1 MRKFS
6 KHTPEQIVVK
16 LEKAEAL
23 RGEGM
28 STAQACRVLGISEAT
43 LCRWRQRYGSMNRS
57 EAKELREL
65 REQNARLKQLL
76 GQAELEKAALRE
88 LAEGNF
94 SARRHDAVNHLVG
107 QGFLSALHGRV
118 AGLSRSAY
126 CRTRAAGEAKTL
138 RDHGPVRQWMND
150 CAAAH
155 RRWGYTRAWARAT
168 SEGIARGA

>member
-43 LCRWRQRYGSMNRS
+43 LCRWRQRYGSMSRS
-57 EAKELREL
+57 EAK
-65 REQNARLKQLL
+65 EQNARLKQLL

-94 SARRHDAVNHLVG
+94 
-107 QGFLSALHGRV
+107 
-118 AGLSRSAY
+118 
-126 CRTRAAGEAKTL
+126 
-138 RDHGPVRQWMND
+138 
-150 CAAAH
+150 
-155 RRWGYTRAWARAT
+155 
-168 SEGIARGA
+168 

>member
-1 MRKFS
+1 MIVRKFS

-28 STAQACRVLGISEAT
+28 SVAQACRVLGISEAT
-43 LCRWRQRYGSMNRS
+43 SCRWRQRYGSMNRS

-65 REQNARLKQLL
+65 REHNARLKQLL

-94 SARRHDAVNHLVG
+94 
-107 QGFLSALHGRV
+107 
-118 AGLSRSAY
+118 
-126 CRTRAAGEAKTL
+126 
-138 RDHGPVRQWMND
+138 
-150 CAAAH
+150 
-155 RRWGYTRAWARAT
+155 
-168 SEGIARGA
+168 

>member
-1 MRKFS
+1 MTMRKFS

-76 GQAELEKAALRE
+76 GKQSWKRQRCESWQRETSKPGAQARRCEPPCRP
-88 LAEGNF
+88 GVF
-94 SARRHDAVNHLVG
+94 SASCMPRCQAVAVSVLPDPRG
-107 QGFLSALHGRV
+107 GR
-118 AGLSRSAY
+118 SEN
-126 CRTRAAGEAKTL
+126 AA
-138 RDHGPVRQWMND
+138 
-150 CAAAH
+150 
-155 RRWGYTRAWARAT
+155 
-168 SEGIARGA
+168 

>member
-1 MRKFS
+1 MIVRKFS

-43 LCRWRQRYGSMNRS
+43 LCRWRQRYGSMNRR

-94 SARRHDAVNHLVG
+94 
-107 QGFLSALHGRV
+107 
-118 AGLSRSAY
+118 
-126 CRTRAAGEAKTL
+126 
-138 RDHGPVRQWMND
+138 
-150 CAAAH
+150 
-155 RRWGYTRAWARAT
+155 
-168 SEGIARGA
+168 

>member
-76 GQAELEKAALRE
+76 GCPGQRIA
-88 LAEGNF
+88 GP
-94 SARRHDAVNHLVG
+94 ARRA
-107 QGFLSALHGRV
+107 GRKRCV
-118 AGLSRSAY
+118 IMGL
-126 CRTRAAGEAKTL
+126 
-138 RDHGPVRQWMND
+138 
-150 CAAAH
+150 CAS
-155 RRWGYTRAWARAT
+155 G
-168 SEGIARGA
+168 

>member
-23 RGEGM
+23 RGEDM
-28 STAQACRVLGISEAT
+28 SVAQACRVLGISEAT

-94 SARRHDAVNHLVG
+94 
-107 QGFLSALHGRV
+107 
-118 AGLSRSAY
+118 
-126 CRTRAAGEAKTL
+126 
-138 RDHGPVRQWMND
+138 
-150 CAAAH
+150 
-155 RRWGYTRAWARAT
+155 
-168 SEGIARGA
+168 

>member
-1 MRKFS
+1 MTMREFS
-6 KHTPEQIVVK
+6 KHTPERIVVK

-28 STAQACRVLGISEAT
+28 SMAQACRVLGISEAT

-94 SARRHDAVNHLVG
+94 
-107 QGFLSALHGRV
+107 
-118 AGLSRSAY
+118 
-126 CRTRAAGEAKTL
+126 
-138 RDHGPVRQWMND
+138 
-150 CAAAH
+150 
-155 RRWGYTRAWARAT
+155 
-168 SEGIARGA
+168 

>member
-1 MRKFS
+1 MTMRKFS
-6 KHTPEQIVVK
+6 KHTPELIVVK
-16 LEKAEAL
+16 LERAEAL
-23 RGEGM
+23 RCEGM

-94 SARRHDAVNHLVG
+94 SARR
-107 QGFLSALHGRV
+107 
-118 AGLSRSAY
+118 AG
-126 CRTRAAGEAKTL
+126 TTL
-138 RDHGPVRQWMND
+138 
-150 CAAAH
+150 
-155 RRWGYTRAWARAT
+155 
-168 SEGIARGA
+168 

>member
-16 LEKAEAL
+16 LEKSEAL

-28 STAQACRVLGISEAT
+28 STAQACRVLGIISEAT
-43 LCRWRQRYGSMNRS
+43 LCRSRQRYGSMNRS

-65 REQNARLKQLL
+65 CEQNARLKQLL

-94 SARRHDAVNHLVG
+94 
-107 QGFLSALHGRV
+107 
-118 AGLSRSAY
+118 
-126 CRTRAAGEAKTL
+126 
-138 RDHGPVRQWMND
+138 
-150 CAAAH
+150 
-155 RRWGYTRAWARAT
+155 
-168 SEGIARGA
+168 

>member
-1 MRKFS
+1 MIMRKFS

-23 RGEGM
+23 GGEGM
-28 STAQACRVLGISEAT
+28 SVAQACRVLGISEAT
-43 LCRWRQRYGSMNRS
+43 LCRWRQRYGSMSCS

-94 SARRHDAVNHLVG
+94 
-107 QGFLSALHGRV
+107 
-118 AGLSRSAY
+118 
-126 CRTRAAGEAKTL
+126 
-138 RDHGPVRQWMND
+138 
-150 CAAAH
+150 
-155 RRWGYTRAWARAT
+155 
-168 SEGIARGA
+168 

>member
-1 MRKFS
+1 MTMKTFS

-16 LEKAEAL
+16 LEKAEAS

-28 STAQACRVLGISEAT
+28 TTAQAWRVLGISEAT
-43 LCRWRQRYGSMNRS
+43 SCRWHQRYGSMKRR

-94 SARRHDAVNHLVG
+94 
-107 QGFLSALHGRV
+107 
-118 AGLSRSAY
+118 
-126 CRTRAAGEAKTL
+126 
-138 RDHGPVRQWMND
+138 
-150 CAAAH
+150 
-155 RRWGYTRAWARAT
+155 
-168 SEGIARGA
+168 

>member
-1 MRKFS
+1 MGTTPPITTNNPQNTRSTKPDQTTRKFS

-28 STAQACRVLGISEAT
+28 TTAQACRVLGISEAT
-43 LCRWRQRYGSMNRS
+43 LCLWRQRYGSISRS

-65 REQNARLKQLL
+65 REQNACLKQLL

-94 SARRHDAVNHLVG
+94 
-107 QGFLSALHGRV
+107 
-118 AGLSRSAY
+118 
-126 CRTRAAGEAKTL
+126 
-138 RDHGPVRQWMND
+138 
-150 CAAAH
+150 
-155 RRWGYTRAWARAT
+155 
-168 SEGIARGA
+168 